1 MCSAPD
7 DDDNRLCK
15 RRRVGKK
22 VATAPSTYR
31 FKMLGL
37 HADGVNL
44 SAWRNETCL
53 CTATFPKYS
62 FFYEDVSS
70 DMANCIISN
79 PTYKTK
85 YQL

>member
-1 MCSAPD
+1 MCFAP

-37 HADGVNL
+37 QAGGVTL
-44 SAWRNETCL
+44 SACRNETCL
-53 CTATFPKYS
+53 CTATFPRYS
-62 FFYEDVSS
+62 FFYEDLSS
-70 DMANCIISN
+70 DMAS
-79 PTYKTK
+79 
-85 YQL
+85 